1 MHCLSPR
8 GVFYKP
14 IGHFRVL
21 PGLCIKT
28 RLSAENYFFSSYTNN
43 AHIHKKG
50 CALGLTLKVG
60 GFLELG
66 SGLLVDFTIC

>member
-8 GVFYKP
+8 GVFYNP
-14 IGHFRVL
+14 IGHFRV
-21 PGLCIKT
+21 PQGLCIKT
-28 RLSAENYFFSSYTNN
+28 RLSVENDFLFSCNN

-50 CALGLTLKVG
+50 CALGFILKVG